1 MNNYS
6 LMIKNNGN
14 EHYFYGKGVVDLFN
28 LVNNKSDILPDAYV
42 VDKAI
47 GKAAA
52 ALMVIGKVKKVQ
64 TPLISIP
71 GLNML
76 NENKISV
83 EYDDLV
89 PILFNIDKTG
99 PCPLEIRCNNT
110 DSLGEIFLIIKDFLS
125 SVKTHG

>member
-1 MNNYS
+1 
-6 LMIKNNGN
+6 MIKNNGS
-14 EHYFYGKGVVDLFN
+14 EHYFYGKGVADLFN

-83 EYDDLV
+83 EYDYLV
-89 PILFNIDKTG
+89 PILLNIDKTG

-110 DSLGEIFLIIKDFLS
+110 DNLGKMFLIIKDFLS